1 MEVLIIFSLS
11 STYVLLL
18 KLIQKKVIS
27 SQDLNQILQW
37 KLHIICYCMDA
48 KLQEAIRLYGKI
60 FNDII

>member
-37 KLHIICYCMDA
+37 KLHIICYCTDA